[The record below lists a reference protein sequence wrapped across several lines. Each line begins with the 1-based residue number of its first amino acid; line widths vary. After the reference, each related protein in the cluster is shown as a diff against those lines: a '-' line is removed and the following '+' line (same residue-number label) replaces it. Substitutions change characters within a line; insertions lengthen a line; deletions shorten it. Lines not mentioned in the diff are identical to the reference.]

1 VTLTFSFALA
11 VGAVLL
17 SCGAFTAVWRRERG
31 GSLAALPMLVAGAAV
46 CLAGAS
52 RFSAGAADPSTG
64 EELAVLVSVAGLAA
78 AVLGVAWAGKG
89 AAR

>member
-1 VTLTFSFALA
+1 MTLTFSAALA
-11 VGAVLL
+11 VGAILL

-31 GSLAALPMLVAGAAV
+31 GALAALPMLVAGAAV
-46 CLAGAS
+46 CLAGAA

-64 EELAVLVSVAGLAA
+64 EELAVLVTVAGLAS

-89 AAR
+89 ATR

>member
-1 VTLTFSFALA
+1 
-11 VGAVLL
+11 
-17 SCGAFTAVWRRERG
+17 
-31 GSLAALPMLVAGAAV
+31 MLVAGAAV

-52 RFSAGAADPSTG
+52 RFSAGSADPSTG

-89 AAR
+89 PAR